1 MKKIWKIFDYK
12 NKLDFIKLIIFTFV
26 ATILEAMSVALI
38 FPIITV
44 IFSENLSSIENNFVN
59 SFLFYFQD
67 LNKTSLV
74 FVLMSIIFFIYFIK
88 NVFLIFFTWYQR
100 NFLAKFQLNTSS
112 KIFHTHLSQPYSN
125 FFNQNSSTII
135 RILETEVGHLT
146 NAILYLTNILLEIL
160 VIFSLSVVLLSFLGI
175 KIVLVLIA
183 LSIVPILYYFFTT
196 KKVSKLG
203 TERHIYGTKALKQMM
218 QGIFSIKDLKILKK
232 EDFFIKNYSQDLKKS
247 LDSTKIISFLSTIPR
262 TIIEMGAILIL
273 CLSTAVLATNQI
285 SGEFIAATVALLGVS
300 ALRMLPGINRLVQ
313 SSTSFKACTVAL
325 KNIDYILNLKNK
337 FSNVNKN
344 IRNTAK
350 KLDIKNEIILKDVRF
365 RYNSELDYVIE
376 NISLSV
382 KKGEHIGIVGQ
393 SGCGKTTLLD
403 LIIGLLECDNGEILV
418 DSNKIES
425 IKYEWQKSIGYV
437 QQKIY
442 LTDDTIKN
450 NIAFG
455 IPDSEFDQEK
465 FNRAIKLSKLEKL
478 LNTLP
483 SRENTLVGENGMK
496 ISGGQIQRIGIA
508 RALYNDP
515 SLLIFDEATNSLD
528 LNTEKEIIS
537 EINNLKGIKT
547 IIFVS
552 HRMTALEMC
561 DKIFKIE
568 KGKLS
573 LVN

>member
-1 MKKIWKIFDYK
+1 
-12 NKLDFIKLIIFTFV
+12 
-26 ATILEAMSVALI
+26 MS
-38 FPIITV
+38 
-44 IFSENLSSIENNFVN
+44 
-59 SFLFYFQD
+59 
-67 LNKTSLV
+67 
-74 FVLMSIIFFIYFIK
+74 K
-88 NVFLIFFTWYQR
+88 NVIEVK
-100 NFLAKFQLNTSS
+100 N
-112 KIFHTHLSQPYSN
+112 
-125 FFNQNSSTII
+125 
-135 RILETEVGHLT
+135 LE
-146 NAILYLTNILLEIL
+146 
-160 VIFSLSVVLLSFLGI
+160 
-175 KIVLVLIA
+175 K
-183 LSIVPILYYFFTT
+183 YF
-196 KKVSKLG
+196 
-203 TERHIYGTKALKQMM
+203 E
-218 QGIFSIKDLKILKK
+218 
-232 EDFFIKNYSQDLKKS
+232 
-247 LDSTKIISFLSTIPR
+247 
-262 TIIEMGAILIL
+262 
-273 CLSTAVLATNQI
+273 I
-285 SGEFIAATVALLGVS
+285 SGGLFSRTKGVVKAVDDVSFEIPVGESLG
-300 ALRMLPGINRLVQ
+300 L
-313 SSTSFKACTVAL
+313 
-325 KNIDYILNLKNK
+325 
-337 FSNVNKN
+337 
-344 IRNTAK
+344 
-350 KLDIKNEIILKDVRF
+350 
-365 RYNSELDYVIE
+365 
-376 NISLSV
+376 
-382 KKGEHIGIVGQ
+382 VGQ